1 LSGVQSEAFGDLSSD
16 FDHSDL
22 DDEGQNSNEN
32 ENPVSENAGEDVEF
46 T

>member
-1 LSGVQSEAFGDLSSD
+1 LSSVQSEAFCDLSSD
-16 FDHSDL
+16 FDHNDL
-22 DDEGQNSNEN
+22 DNEGQNGNEN